1 MDTPDSG
8 GPPPIVWD
16 EARELVAM
24 VLLASAVMVV
34 AAPGIGFIG
43 VGGPFG
49 FWDDVAGILANVNP
63 TVGLLLLGSAVL
75 VCTVQPVDVVPAL
88 RRSIL
93 VVSAVV
99 AVLGVV
105 ALLIELTSPSARPDE
120 AVWIRLQLILR
131 RSAPATLLAG
141 TAAFLARRVV
151 PFPE

>member
-1 MDTPDSG
+1 MDAPDPG

-24 VLLASAVMVV
+24 VLLVAAVMIVV
-34 AAPGIGFIG
+34 APGIGFLG
-43 VGGPFG
+43 VDSPFG
-49 FWDDVAGILANVNP
+49 FWDDVADILVNVNP

-88 RRSIL
+88 RRAIL
-93 VVSAVV
+93 IVSAVV
-99 AVLGVV
+99 AVLGMV
-105 ALLIELTSPSARPDE
+105 ALLIELTSPSARSDQ
-120 AVWIRLQLILR
+120 AVWLRLHLILR